1 MTQEIGGF
9 VRKLGIV
16 LVIGLVIIGLV
27 VHRWLGMDALE
38 GVLVGCLISTINVIV
53 GVISIDWAFDKPQ
66 ATFLKAILGGMA
78 ARMAAIFAALVM
90 VVSWTDLQV
99 FPLVG
104 SMFGFY
110 IVFQVLELR
119 FVTQRTTDSLGD

>member
-38 GVLVGCLISTINVIV
+38 AVLVGCLISTINVIV